1 MKLKRKLRHG
11 ERPIGGWCA
20 LPSPDVA
27 EAMATADFDFLT
39 LDTEHSAATAESI
52 TDMLRAV
59 EAAPGNTEALVR
71 VADVEP
77 ARVKR
82 VLDAGPA
89 AIMAP
94 QIDTPAAA
102 RAFVEACRYPP
113 QMDEAGGHADGGTG
127 DGMDAGGTDGDADRS
142 AAADRV
148 DADGIR
154 GQRGVAGSRASAYGR
169 RLGEYVQTATE
180 EIAVIAQIETPT
192 AVASAGEIAS
202 VPGIDALFVGPADL
216 SASHGRFG
224 AYDDPVV
231 EGAVTET
238 ITAANDAGVPVG
250 TLATSEALID
260 HWSDAGYD
268 FLIVGTDLGFLA
280 SGADRAIERYRE
292 GV

>member
-1 MKLKRKLRHG
+1 MELKRKLRDG
-11 ERPIGGWCA
+11 EQPIGGWCA

-39 LDTEHSAATAESI
+39 LDTEHSAATVESI

-113 QMDEAGGHADGGTG
+113 QVADVS
-127 DGMDAGGTDGDADRS
+127 DRS
-142 AAADRV
+142 GEHEAAGDDDQSVVTDRV
-148 DADGIR
+148 DADGVR

-169 RLGEYVQTATE
+169 RLGEYVRTATE

-224 AYDDPVV
+224 AYEDPVV
-231 EGAVTET
+231 QRAVEET
-238 ITAANDAGVPVG
+238 IAAANDAGVPVG

-260 HWSDAGYD
+260 HWTEAGYD
-268 FLIVGTDLGFLA
+268 FLIVGTDIGFLA
-280 SGADRAIERYRE
+280 SGADRAIGRYRD
-292 GV
+292 GG

>member
-1 MKLKRKLRHG
+1 MELKRKLRDG
-11 ERPIGGWCA
+11 EQPIGGWCA

-39 LDTEHSAATAESI
+39 LDTEHSAATVESI

-113 QMDEAGGHADGGTG
+113 QVADVS
-127 DGMDAGGTDGDADRS
+127 DRS
-142 AAADRV
+142 GEHEAAGDDDRSVVTDRV
-148 DADGIR
+148 DADGVR

-169 RLGEYVQTATE
+169 RLGEYVRTATE

-224 AYDDPVV
+224 AYEDPVV
-231 EGAVTET
+231 QRAVEET
-238 ITAANDAGVPVG
+238 IAAANDAGVPVG

-260 HWSDAGYD
+260 HWTEAGYD
-268 FLIVGTDLGFLA
+268 FLIVGTDIGFLA
-280 SGADRAIERYRE
+280 SGADRAIERYRD
-292 GV
+292 GG

>member
-1 MKLKRKLRHG
+1 MALKRKLRDG

-59 EAAPGNTEALVR
+59 EAAPGDTEALVR

-102 RAFVEACRYPP
+102 RALVEACRYPP
-113 QMDEAGGHADGGTG
+113 QVDEASGHGDDARDGADADGAPG
-127 DGMDAGGTDGDADRS
+127 DVDRS

-169 RLGEYVQTATE
+169 RLGEYVRTATE
-180 EIAVIAQIETPT
+180 EVAVIAQIETPT

-231 EGAVTET
+231 ERAVDET
-238 ITAANDAGVPVG
+238 IAAANDAGVPVG

-260 HWSDAGYD
+260 HWTDAGYD
-268 FLIVGTDLGFLA
+268 FVIVGTDIGFLTA
-280 SGADRAIERYRE
+280 GADRAIARYRDDQ
-292 GV
+292 

>member
-1 MKLKRKLRHG
+1 MALKRKLRDG

-59 EAAPGNTEALVR
+59 EAAPGDTEALVR

-102 RAFVEACRYPP
+102 RALVEACRYPP
-113 QMDEAGGHADGGTG
+113 QVDEASGHGDDARDGADADGAPG
-127 DGMDAGGTDGDADRS
+127 DVDRS

-169 RLGEYVQTATE
+169 RLGEYVRTATE
-180 EIAVIAQIETPT
+180 GIAVIAQIETPT

-231 EGAVTET
+231 ERAVDET
-238 ITAANDAGVPVG
+238 IAAANDAGVPVG

-260 HWSDAGYD
+260 HWTDAGYD
-268 FLIVGTDLGFLA
+268 FVIVGTDIGFLA
-280 SGADRAIERYRE
+280 AGADRAIARYRNDQ
-292 GV
+292 

>member
-1 MKLKRKLRHG
+1 MALKRKLRDG

-59 EAAPGNTEALVR
+59 EAAPGDTEALVR

-102 RAFVEACRYPP
+102 RALVEACRYPP
-113 QMDEAGGHADGGTG
+113 QVDEASVHGDDARDGADADGAPG
-127 DGMDAGGTDGDADRS
+127 DVDRS

-169 RLGEYVQTATE
+169 RLGEYVRTATE

-231 EGAVTET
+231 ERAVDET
-238 ITAANDAGVPVG
+238 IAAANDAGVPVG

-260 HWSDAGYD
+260 HWTDAGYD
-268 FLIVGTDLGFLA
+268 FVIVGTDIGFLA
-280 SGADRAIERYRE
+280 AGADRAIARYRDDQ
-292 GV
+292 

>member
-11 ERPIGGWCA
+11 EQPIGGWCA

-27 EAMATADFDFLT
+27 ESMATADFDFLT
-39 LDTEHSAATAESI
+39 LDTEHAATTAESL

-59 EAAPGNTEALVR
+59 EAAPGDTEALVR

-77 ARVKR
+77 ARIKR

-102 RAFVEACRYPP
+102 RALVEACRYPP
-113 QMDEAGGHADGGTG
+113 QVDEAEGRVDGN
-127 DGMDAGGTDGDADRS
+127 ADRP
-142 AAADRV
+142 ADRV

-169 RLGEYVQTATE
+169 RLDEYVRTATE
-180 EIAVIAQIETPT
+180 EVAVIAQIETPT

-231 EGAVTET
+231 EEAVTET
-238 ITAANDAGVPVG
+238 IAAANDAGVPVG
-250 TLATSEALID
+250 TLATSGALID
-260 HWSDAGYD
+260 HWSDVGYD
-268 FLIVGTDLGFLA
+268 FLIVGTDIGFLA
-280 SGADRAIERYRE
+280 TGADRAIERYRD
-292 GV
+292 GA

>member
-1 MKLKRKLRHG
+1 MALKRKLRDG

-59 EAAPGNTEALVR
+59 EAAPGDTEALVR

-102 RAFVEACRYPP
+102 RALVEACRYPP
-113 QMDEAGGHADGGTG
+113 QVDEASGHGDDARDGADADGAPG
-127 DGMDAGGTDGDADRS
+127 DVDRS

-169 RLGEYVQTATE
+169 RLGEYVRTATE
-180 EIAVIAQIETPT
+180 EVAVIAQIETPT

-231 EGAVTET
+231 ERAVDET
-238 ITAANDAGVPVG
+238 IAAANDAGVPVG

-260 HWSDAGYD
+260 HWTDAGYD
-268 FLIVGTDLGFLA
+268 FVIVGTDIGFLA
-280 SGADRAIERYRE
+280 AGADRAIARYRNDQ
-292 GV
+292 

>member
-1 MKLKRKLRHG
+1 
-11 ERPIGGWCA
+11 
-20 LPSPDVA
+20 
-27 EAMATADFDFLT
+27 
-39 LDTEHSAATAESI
+39 
-52 TDMLRAV
+52 
-59 EAAPGNTEALVR
+59 
-71 VADVEP
+71 
-77 ARVKR
+77 VKR

-102 RAFVEACRYPP
+102 RALVEACRYPP
-113 QMDEAGGHADGGTG
+113 QVDEASVHGDDARDGADADGAPG
-127 DGMDAGGTDGDADRS
+127 DVDRS

-169 RLGEYVQTATE
+169 RLGEYVRTATE

-231 EGAVTET
+231 ERAVDET
-238 ITAANDAGVPVG
+238 IAAANDAGVPVG

-260 HWSDAGYD
+260 HWTDAGYD
-268 FLIVGTDLGFLA
+268 FVIVGTDIGFLA
-280 SGADRAIERYRE
+280 AGADRAIARYRDDQ
-292 GV
+292 

>member
-1 MKLKRKLRHG
+1 MALKRKLRDG

-59 EAAPGNTEALVR
+59 EAAPGDTEALVR

-102 RAFVEACRYPP
+102 RALVEACRYQP
-113 QMDEAGGHADGGTG
+113 QVDEASGHGDDARDGADADGAPG
-127 DGMDAGGTDGDADRS
+127 DVDRS

-169 RLGEYVQTATE
+169 RLGEYVRTATE

-231 EGAVTET
+231 EEAVDET
-238 ITAANDAGVPVG
+238 IAAANDAGVPVG

-260 HWSDAGYD
+260 HWTDAGYD
-268 FLIVGTDLGFLA
+268 FVIVGTDIGFLA
-280 SGADRAIERYRE
+280 AGADRAIARYRDDQ
-292 GV
+292 

>member
-1 MKLKRKLRHG
+1 MALKRKLRDG

-59 EAAPGNTEALVR
+59 EAAPGDTEALVR

-102 RAFVEACRYPP
+102 RALVEACRYPP
-113 QMDEAGGHADGGTG
+113 QVDEASGHGDDARDGADADGAPG
-127 DGMDAGGTDGDADRS
+127 DVDRS

-169 RLGEYVQTATE
+169 RLGEYVRTATE

-231 EGAVTET
+231 ERAVDET
-238 ITAANDAGVPVG
+238 IAAANDAGVPVG

-260 HWSDAGYD
+260 HWTDAGYD
-268 FLIVGTDLGFLA
+268 FVIVGTDIGFLA
-280 SGADRAIERYRE
+280 AGADRAIARYRNDQ
-292 GV
+292 

>member
-1 MKLKRKLRHG
+1 MALKRKLRDG

-59 EAAPGNTEALVR
+59 EAAPGDTEALVR

-102 RAFVEACRYPP
+102 RALVEACRYPP
-113 QMDEAGGHADGGTG
+113 QVDEASGHGDDARDGADADGAPG
-127 DGMDAGGTDGDADRS
+127 DVDRS

-169 RLGEYVQTATE
+169 RLGEYVRTATE

-231 EGAVTET
+231 ETAVEET
-238 ITAANDAGVPVG
+238 IAAANDAGVPVG

-260 HWSDAGYD
+260 HWTDAGYD
-268 FLIVGTDLGFLA
+268 FVIVGTDIGFLA
-280 SGADRAIERYRE
+280 AGADRAIARYRNDQ
-292 GV
+292 

>member
-1 MKLKRKLRHG
+1 MALKRKLRDG

-59 EAAPGNTEALVR
+59 EAAPGDTEALVR

-102 RAFVEACRYPP
+102 RALVEACRYPP
-113 QMDEAGGHADGGTG
+113 QVDEASGHGDDARDGADADGAPG
-127 DGMDAGGTDGDADRS
+127 DVDRS

-169 RLGEYVQTATE
+169 RLGEYVRTATE

-192 AVASAGEIAS
+192 AVGSAGEIAS

-231 EGAVTET
+231 ERAVDET
-238 ITAANDAGVPVG
+238 IAAANDAGVPVG

-260 HWSDAGYD
+260 HWTDAGYD
-268 FLIVGTDLGFLA
+268 FVIVGTDIGFLA
-280 SGADRAIERYRE
+280 AGADRAIARYRNDQ
-292 GV
+292 